1 MRLGK
6 FKIYKVIAMTSA
18 FFFVFITSFCMLFIC
33 RKLAKAVGLVDKP
46 NARKHH
52 QGVIP
57 LVGGVSIFLTLI
69 VTSFLFPQL
78 KVVSPL
84 FISCATILVA
94 TGVVDDRYDISF
106 KARLIIQTMI
116 SLVMIGVG
124 NKSLHSLGY
133 LMGSDVIELSVV
145 SSVVIT
151 VLGIIGAINAFNMVD
166 GIDGLL
172 GGLASVTFGA
182 LGFVFLINGNTDLAI
197 FCGLIVTAMMP
208 YILLNMGFP
217 LGRRFKVFMGDA
229 GSIFIGFTV
238 IWLLIEATQG
248 PNITP
253 IRPVTALWMIAIP
266 LMDMATIMVR
276 RIRKGHSPFKP
287 DREHLHHI
295 CQRLGMSNHMA
306 LFIICFMASIMA
318 GVGIWADMTLVSES
332 IMFISFLCIFAVYFF
347 VISHIWRIT
356 TLVHR
361 IFKVR
366 KPAISEPSSSDGVTN
381 P

>member
-6 FKIYKVIAMTSA
+6 FKIYKVIVMTSA

-84 FISCATILVA
+84 FLSCATILVV
-94 TGVVDDRYDISF
+94 TGVIDDRYDISF
-106 KARLIIQTMI
+106 KARLIIQTII

-182 LGFVFLINGNTDLAI
+182 LGFVFLINGNRDLAI
-197 FCGLIVTAMMP
+197 FCGLMVTAMMP

-248 PNITP
+248 PNATP

-266 LMDMATIMVR
+266 LMDMATIMIR

-306 LFIICFMASIMA
+306 LFIICLMASIMA
-318 GVGIWADMTLVSES
+318 GVGIGADMAQIPES
-332 IMFISFLCIFAVYFF
+332 VMFISFLCIFSVYFF

-366 KPAISEPSSSDGVTN
+366 KPAISEPSSSDSVTN
-381 P
+381 L

>member
-1 MRLGK
+1 
-6 FKIYKVIAMTSA
+6 MTSA

-84 FISCATILVA
+84 FISCATILVV
-94 TGVVDDRYDISF
+94 TGVIDDRYDISF
-106 KARLIIQTMI
+106 KARLIIQTII

-133 LMGSDVIELSVV
+133 LMGSDVIELSVA
-145 SSVVIT
+145 SCAVIT

-248 PNITP
+248 PNVTP

-306 LFIICFMASIMA
+306 LFIICLMASIMA

-361 IFKVR
+361 IFKGR
-366 KPAISEPSSSDGVTN
+366 EPTRSEPSSSDGVTN
-381 P
+381 L